1 MTSGLQ
7 QRWKPDNERG
17 VGMLEVLITLFI
29 MSVGLLGLAGMQ
41 ATSLKDGGDAI
52 QRSKA
57 VLFVADIID
66 RMRANPGGVDD
77 YEVTLAQDVKDVSSW
92 AANNCIDSYSDK
104 YDTDSGTAA
113 NCSAQEMARY
123 DVYLWKEALNPSKT
137 EEKGSGL
144 PNGQGEIQA
153 VAGVTGA
160 FTITVQWS
168 PRKDETVGTV
178 DDGSGTTRVYQYSTQ
193 VQF

>member
-29 MSVGLLGLAGMQ
+29 MSVGLLGLAAMQ
-41 ATSLKDGGDAI
+41 TTSLKDSGDAI

-66 RMRANPGGVDD
+66 RMRANPAGMDD
-77 YEVTLAQDVKDVSSW
+77 YAVTPTQNVSGW
-92 AANNCIDSYSDK
+92 AANNCIDSYSDQH
-104 YDTDSGTAA
+104 DTNSGTAA
-113 NCSAQEMARY
+113 NCSAQQMARY
-123 DVYLWKEALNPSKT
+123 DVYLWKEALNPSVT

-144 PNGQGEIQA
+144 PNGQGSIQA

>member
-7 QRWKPDNERG
+7 QRWKQDNERG

-41 ATSLKDGGDAI
+41 ATSLKDSADAI

-77 YEVTLAQDVKDVSSW
+77 YKVTPTQDVDSW
-92 AANNCIDSYSDK
+92 AANNCIDSYSDQH
-104 YDTDSGTAA
+104 DTISGSAT
-113 NCSAQEMARY
+113 NCSAQQMARY
-123 DVYLWKEALNPSKT
+123 DVYLWKEALNPSVT

-144 PNGQGEIQA
+144 PNGQGSIQA
-153 VAGVTGA
+153 VAGVAGR
-160 FTITVQWS
+160 FTITVQWTN
-168 PRKDETVGTV
+168 RLERGETVATNE
-178 DDGSGTTRVYQYSTQ
+178 QYVTQ

>member
-7 QRWKPDNERG
+7 QRWIPDNERG

-29 MSVGLLGLAGMQ
+29 MSVGLLGLAAMQ
-41 ATSLKDGGDAI
+41 TTSLKDSGDAI

-66 RMRANPGGVDD
+66 RMRANPGGMAD
-77 YEVTLAQDVKDVSSW
+77 YAVTLTQNVNNW
-92 AANNCIDSYSDK
+92 AANNCIDSYSDQH
-104 YDTDSGTAA
+104 DTISGSAT
-113 NCSAQEMARY
+113 NCTAQEMARY
-123 DVYLWKEALNPSKT
+123 DVYLWKEALNPSVT

-144 PNGQGEIQA
+144 PNGQGSIQA

-168 PRKDETVGTV
+168 PRTGDTVGTV
-178 DDGSGTTRVYQYSTQ
+178 VDSGAQVYRYRTQ